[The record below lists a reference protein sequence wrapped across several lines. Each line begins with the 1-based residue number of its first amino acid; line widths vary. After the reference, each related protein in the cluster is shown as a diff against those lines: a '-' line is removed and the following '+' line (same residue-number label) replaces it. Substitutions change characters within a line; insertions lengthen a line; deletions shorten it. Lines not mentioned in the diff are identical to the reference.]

1 MPDPFISRQD
11 LVDYLGV
18 GGTADPGMLIAVDA
32 ACDICRDG
40 AGVTFNRAVSTI
52 TLDGT
57 GTDALLLPEV
67 PVNSAGT
74 VVIGGTVSGTAVT
87 GGTTV
92 TDYRLKSNG
101 VLIRKVA
108 DPSVI
113 DWDADISPTQIVW
126 PAGRQ
131 NVTVTY
137 DHGWDSDEL
146 PRSVRMVALSV
157 AARIAVQGPAISER
171 VGDNQITYAVPS
183 TDLTDGERRILR
195 KAAGR

>member
-32 ACDICRDG
+32 ACDICRDE
-40 AGVTFNRAVSTI
+40 AGVSFNRAVSTI

-57 GTDALLLPEV
+57 GTDALVLPEV

-87 GGTTV
+87 
-92 TDYRLKSNG
+92 DYVLKDNG
-101 VLIRKVA
+101 VLVRKLASATVL
-108 DPSVI
+108 
-113 DWDADISPTQIVW
+113 DWDSDVSPTQVAW

-131 NVTVTY
+131 NITVTY
-137 DHGWDSDEL
+137 DHGWADDDL

-171 VGDNQITYAVPS
+171 VGDNQITYAKAS